1 MHLIWKP
8 EFSVGVAAIDAQH
21 LQLLRIANDLNR
33 PDQLVDFVVV
43 TDKLKRYIDQHFR
56 FEEDL
61 MRQHAYPM
69 ARQHV
74 IQHDVLRVS
83 YAAFNAGAKDEQA
96 VARTRT
102 LIFRWFVSHVIEDEM
117 DMGLGRHLLGLG
129 IVPAETALT

>member
-1 MHLIWKP
+1 MWSDRKIP
-8 EFSVGVAAIDAQH
+8 IIG
-21 LQLLRIANDLNR
+21 
-33 PDQLVDFVVV
+33 
-43 TDKLKRYIDQHFR
+43 
-56 FEEDL
+56 FEEEL

-83 YAAFNAGAKDEQA
+83 YAAFIAGAKDEQA